1 MKKQRIFVLLLTSLL
16 TCGMLTGCSVTDR
29 LGTSGN
35 QEEDE
40 DGENADGD
48 GTETPDENGGNGED
62 GDVDANSNGN
72 NSLSVVVK
80 NNGSQFVK
88 VGDTVYFR
96 QYDGE
101 VTDLTGNFTN
111 SHIAGGN
118 GRMMMIKEGE
128 TAAETAFDDTGY
140 GDFFYYDGKFYGM
153 KMASSEDNG
162 NSDDSGYTGYDLVKS
177 VVYSVN
183 PDGSDEQIIADGS
196 IKNITADGSCYAIEN
211 YVYDGPNTYIV
222 YRDGEEY
229 LDISEVDSPCA
240 LGMCG
245 DYVVYTDW
253 KYDLI
258 NVITENPLTGDKY
271 ELGSIGYNDEL
282 GYPMVEEFETD
293 GQKIYISGGYYAGT
307 MNMLQSV
314 FTIVADV
321 DGPDNTAVIDT
332 NDAACSSF
340 ILKDGEMV
348 MTEGK
353 PNSVSYGLTD
363 YDLDYKN
370 ENMELFYFDET
381 GKRVCTGVN
390 LFSGSETDPGIVY
403 TFVNHGAYIDGT
415 LYYMANTGL
424 HTWADDIGWRYSYRI
439 VATDYGIVDTKEL
452 EQKSLLYDEYND
464 YIPMRIYLFEEEGEK
479 PTVVLGQNYS
489 CYLDESGE
497 EEEMEVEMAYA
508 GEKYELS
515 SDFVL
520 VPYPGLEGE
529 YPEGGADAL
538 YEMIDEHGYGEN
550 FFSKSNMDEYGDY
563 NVPTDYYFED
573 YKTGYKC
580 MDFGVIFDGSGR
592 IKSMMPDFAG

>member
-1 MKKQRIFVLLLTSLL
+1 MKKRRLLVLFMTAAL
-16 TCGMLTGCSVTDR
+16 TCGLMTGCSLTDR
-29 LGTSGN
+29 FGSSG
-35 QEEDE
+35 QQAVDDDDEESE
-40 DGENADGD
+40 GGEES
-48 GTETPDENGGNGED
+48 ETPDENGGTEGNDGTD
-62 GDVDANSNGN
+62 GDNST
-72 NSLSVVVK
+72 SVAVK

-96 QYDGE
+96 QYDGD

-111 SHIAGGN
+111 SSIPGGN
-118 GRMMMIKEGE
+118 GRMMMIKDGE

-140 GDFFYYDGKFYGM
+140 GDFFYYDGRFYGT
-153 KMASSEDNG
+153 KMVSVEGKND
-162 NSDDSGYTGYDLVKS
+162 SDDSGYGGYDTIKS
-177 VVYSVN
+177 AVYSICQ
-183 PDGSDEQIIADGS
+183 DGSDEQVIADGT

-211 YVYDGPNTYIV
+211 YVYDGPHTYVV

-229 LDISEVDSPCA
+229 LDLSTVDSPDA

-258 NVITENPLTGDKY
+258 HVISENPLTGDKY
-271 ELGSIGYNDEL
+271 ELGSVGYSDEL
-282 GYPMVEEFETD
+282 GYPMVEEYETD

-314 FTIVADV
+314 FTFVSDV
-321 DGPDNTAVIDT
+321 DGPDNTAVISDS
-332 NDAACSSF
+332 DAACSSF
-340 ILKDGEMV
+340 ILRDGEIV
-348 MTEGK
+348 MTDGK
-353 PNSVSYGLTD
+353 PCSVSYGLTN

-370 ENMELFYFDET
+370 ENMELFYFDEN
-381 GKRVCTGVN
+381 GRKVCTGIN
-390 LFSGSETDPGIVY
+390 LFSGSEPDPGVVY
-403 TFVNHGAYIDGT
+403 TFVDHGAYIDGT

-439 VATDYGIVDTKEL
+439 LATDYGIVNTAGL
-452 EQKSLLYDEYND
+452 ERSSLIYDEYDD
-464 YIPMRIYLFEEEGEK
+464 YIPMRVYLFEEEGEK
-479 PTVVLGQNYS
+479 PAVVLGQNYS

-497 EEEMEVEMAYA
+497 EESMEVEMAYA

-515 SDFVL
+515 PDFVL
-520 VPYPGLEGE
+520 KAYPGLEGE

-538 YEMIDEHGYGEN
+538 YEMINEHGFGEN

-563 NVPTDYYFED
+563 NVPTEYYLED

-580 MDFGVIFDGSGR
+580 MDFGVVFDGSGR
-592 IKSMMPDFAG
+592 IKVMMPDFAG